1 MRTLQPPGWPA
12 PKGYSN
18 GVVAAGESVFVSG
31 QIGWDATGRFAEG
44 LAAQVGQALQ
54 NVTEVLAVAGLPPA
68 AIMRLTWFVVDLD
81 AYRDQQT
88 EIGRAYRAVLGKH
101 FPAMSVVG
109 VTRLVEPQA
118 LVEIEATAIRIE
130 DGASIGR

>member
-1 MRTLQPPGWPA
+1 MSALRVLQPPDWPT
-12 PKGYSN
+12 PKGYAN
-18 GVVAAGESVFVSG
+18 GVAATGETVFISG
-31 QIGWDATGRFAEG
+31 QIGWDAERRFAEG

-54 NVTEVLAVAGLPPA
+54 NVTAVLTVAGLAPS
-68 AIMRLTWFVVDLD
+68 AIVRLTWYVVDLD

-88 EIGRAYRAVLGKH
+88 ELGHAYRAVLGKH

-118 LVEIEATAIRIE
+118 LVEIEATAVRP
-130 DGASIGR
+130 

>member
-1 MRTLQPPGWPA
+1 MRLLQPPGWPA
-12 PKGYSN
+12 PKGYAN
-18 GVVAAGESVFVSG
+18 GVAAIGETIFISG
-31 QIGWDATGRFAEG
+31 QIGWDPEGRFAEG

-54 NVTEVLAVAGLPPA
+54 NVTEVLAVAGLSPTA
-68 AIMRLTWFVVDLD
+68 LVRLTWYVVDLD
-81 AYRDQQT
+81 AYHDQQT

-118 LVEIEATAIRIE
+118 LVEIEATAVRP
-130 DGASIGR
+130 